1 MKKLLLTL
9 LAAAVTLAAAAGG
22 ISSAAELAAFAEAV
36 NAGGDIAAWQ
46 DERGEVHLK
55 ADIDMSGIKRFARI
69 GNFEG
74 VFDGEGH
81 AILNWKTDG
90 GLFRLV
96 AEGSVVRNL
105 VIAESCSM
113 KVSDDGDDAHYA
125 GFVADVNHGI
135 LERCENYGSIAH
147 RSARSLHDN
156 YVGGVCGMNK
166 YVVIR
171 CKNGG
176 DISSA
181 GSCPSLAPT
190 AEPRMYLGGVLG
202 GSLGRSLP
210 GAFVAWCENTG
221 RVGYSGAFIVS
232 HIGGIVGYNMRV
244 KTKFCIN
251 RGEIVSAARGVE
263 EGSDRYCQEMAG
275 GICGMAKGDVM
286 CCDNFGSVTTR
297 GHAYSLTAG
306 ICGSAHESLTVGD
319 CDNFAP
325 VTSTSTYQAS
335 VGGIVGLSGRP
346 VVVSH
351 CRNKGAVR
359 FDGTS
364 VDRRSTAGGI
374 VGYNMRV
381 KTKFCINRGEIVSA
395 ARGVEEGSDRYCQE
409 MAGGICG
416 MAKGDVMCCDNFGS
430 VTTRGHA
437 YSLTAGICGS
447 AHESLTV
454 GDCDNFAPVTST
466 STYQASV
473 GGIVGLS
480 GRPVVVSHCRNKG
493 AVRFDGTSVD
503 RRSTA
508 GGIVGDI
515 YAKRDAVYAASVRDC
530 RNEGDVSCGLG
541 ENTRN
546 SARGIQAAGIV
557 GFINGNEAVSA
568 DVRDCVNTGRVRSES
583 GRAGGICGFASYCD
597 FAGNENLGSVEGG
610 GALLGG
616 IVAAFENGSVRG
628 CTNRGDVLA
637 GSKGQAGGIAATTW
651 NGGNSRIESCRNGGV
666 VKGMFGL
673 AGSILGEGRT
683 ESDRVASCGVG
694 GGVGTAAQ
702 GRDAAPKAA
711 PENFD
716 QFITGRNVVKNK
728 AVVDRASCYYWDG
741 NN

>member
-113 KVSDDGDDAHYA
+113 KVSDDGDDALYA
-125 GFVADVNHGI
+125 RFVADVNHGI

-335 VGGIVGLSGRP
+335 VGGIVGLSRRP

-351 CRNKGAVR
+351 CRNK
-359 FDGTS
+359 
-364 VDRRSTAGGI
+364 
-374 VGYNMRV
+374 
-381 KTKFCINRGEIVSA
+381 
-395 ARGVEEGSDRYCQE
+395 
-409 MAGGICG
+409 
-416 MAKGDVMCCDNFGS
+416 
-430 VTTRGHA
+430 
-437 YSLTAGICGS
+437 
-447 AHESLTV
+447 
-454 GDCDNFAPVTST
+454 
-466 STYQASV
+466 
-473 GGIVGLS
+473 
-480 GRPVVVSHCRNKG
+480 
-493 AVRFDGTSVD
+493 
-503 RRSTA
+503 
-508 GGIVGDI
+508 
-515 YAKRDAVYAASVRDC
+515 
-530 RNEGDVSCGLG
+530 GDVSCGLG

>member
-1 MKKLLLTL
+1 
-9 LAAAVTLAAAAGG
+9 
-22 ISSAAELAAFAEAV
+22 
-36 NAGGDIAAWQ
+36 
-46 DERGEVHLK
+46 
-55 ADIDMSGIKRFARI
+55 
-69 GNFEG
+69 
-74 VFDGEGH
+74 
-81 AILNWKTDG
+81 
-90 GLFRLV
+90 
-96 AEGSVVRNL
+96 
-105 VIAESCSM
+105 
-113 KVSDDGDDAHYA
+113 
-125 GFVADVNHGI
+125 
-135 LERCENYGSIAH
+135 
-147 RSARSLHDN
+147 
-156 YVGGVCGMNK
+156 
-166 YVVIR
+166 
-171 CKNGG
+171 
-176 DISSA
+176 
-181 GSCPSLAPT
+181 
-190 AEPRMYLGGVLG
+190 
-202 GSLGRSLP
+202 
-210 GAFVAWCENTG
+210 
-221 RVGYSGAFIVS
+221 
-232 HIGGIVGYNMRV
+232 
-244 KTKFCIN
+244 
-251 RGEIVSAARGVE
+251 
-263 EGSDRYCQEMAG
+263 
-275 GICGMAKGDVM
+275 
-286 CCDNFGSVTTR
+286 
-297 GHAYSLTAG
+297 
-306 ICGSAHESLTVGD
+306 
-319 CDNFAP
+319 
-325 VTSTSTYQAS
+325 
-335 VGGIVGLSGRP
+335 
-346 VVVSH
+346 
-351 CRNKGAVR
+351 
-359 FDGTS
+359 
-364 VDRRSTAGGI
+364 
-374 VGYNMRV
+374 MRV

-583 GRAGGICGFASYCD
+583 GRAGGICWFASYCD

>member
-113 KVSDDGDDAHYA
+113 KVSDDGDDALYA

-319 CDNFAP
+319 CDKFAP

-351 CRNKGAVR
+351 CRNK
-359 FDGTS
+359 
-364 VDRRSTAGGI
+364 
-374 VGYNMRV
+374 
-381 KTKFCINRGEIVSA
+381 
-395 ARGVEEGSDRYCQE
+395 
-409 MAGGICG
+409 
-416 MAKGDVMCCDNFGS
+416 
-430 VTTRGHA
+430 
-437 YSLTAGICGS
+437 
-447 AHESLTV
+447 
-454 GDCDNFAPVTST
+454 
-466 STYQASV
+466 
-473 GGIVGLS
+473 
-480 GRPVVVSHCRNKG
+480 
-493 AVRFDGTSVD
+493 
-503 RRSTA
+503 
-508 GGIVGDI
+508 
-515 YAKRDAVYAASVRDC
+515 
-530 RNEGDVSCGLG
+530 GDVSCGLG

>member
-113 KVSDDGDDAHYA
+113 KVSDDGDDALYA

-181 GSCPSLAPT
+181 GSCLSLAPT

-286 CCDNFGSVTTR
+286 CCDNFGLGHHARPCVQPHGRHLRIGPRVADRRRLRQFRARDLDQHLSGFGR
-297 GHAYSLTAG
+297 GHRRAVGASRRRFALPQQGRRPFRRHERRPPFDRPGASWATSMPRGTPSTPLRSATA
-306 ICGSAHESLTVGD
+306 ATR
-319 CDNFAP
+319 A
-325 VTSTSTYQAS
+325 TSPADWARTRATARAAS
-335 VGGIVGLSGRP
+335 RRP
-346 VVVSH
+346 ASW
-351 CRNKGAVR
+351 A
-359 FDGTS
+359 S
-364 VDRRSTAGGI
+364 STA
-374 VGYNMRV
+374 MR
-381 KTKFCINRGEIVSA
+381 R
-395 ARGVEEGSDRYCQE
+395 
-409 MAGGICG
+409 
-416 MAKGDVMCCDNFGS
+416 
-430 VTTRGHA
+430 
-437 YSLTAGICGS
+437 
-447 AHESLTV
+447 
-454 GDCDNFAPVTST
+454 
-466 STYQASV
+466 
-473 GGIVGLS
+473 
-480 GRPVVVSHCRNKG
+480 
-493 AVRFDGTSVD
+493 
-503 RRSTA
+503 
-508 GGIVGDI
+508 
-515 YAKRDAVYAASVRDC
+515 
-530 RNEGDVSCGLG
+530 
-541 ENTRN
+541 
-546 SARGIQAAGIV
+546 
-557 GFINGNEAVSA
+557 
-568 DVRDCVNTGRVRSES
+568 
-583 GRAGGICGFASYCD
+583 
-597 FAGNENLGSVEGG
+597 
-610 GALLGG
+610 
-616 IVAAFENGSVRG
+616 
-628 CTNRGDVLA
+628 
-637 GSKGQAGGIAATTW
+637 
-651 NGGNSRIESCRNGGV
+651 
-666 VKGMFGL
+666 
-673 AGSILGEGRT
+673 
-683 ESDRVASCGVG
+683 
-694 GGVGTAAQ
+694 
-702 GRDAAPKAA
+702 
-711 PENFD
+711 
-716 QFITGRNVVKNK
+716 
-728 AVVDRASCYYWDG
+728 
-741 NN
+741 

>member
-113 KVSDDGDDAHYA
+113 KVSDDGDDALYA

-221 RVGYSGAFIVS
+221 RVDYSGAFIVS

-351 CRNKGAVR
+351 CRNK
-359 FDGTS
+359 
-364 VDRRSTAGGI
+364 
-374 VGYNMRV
+374 
-381 KTKFCINRGEIVSA
+381 
-395 ARGVEEGSDRYCQE
+395 
-409 MAGGICG
+409 
-416 MAKGDVMCCDNFGS
+416 
-430 VTTRGHA
+430 
-437 YSLTAGICGS
+437 
-447 AHESLTV
+447 
-454 GDCDNFAPVTST
+454 
-466 STYQASV
+466 
-473 GGIVGLS
+473 
-480 GRPVVVSHCRNKG
+480 
-493 AVRFDGTSVD
+493 
-503 RRSTA
+503 
-508 GGIVGDI
+508 
-515 YAKRDAVYAASVRDC
+515 
-530 RNEGDVSCGLG
+530 GDVSCGLG

>member
-113 KVSDDGDDAHYA
+113 KVSDDGDDALYA

-351 CRNKGAVR
+351 CRNKG
-359 FDGTS
+359 
-364 VDRRSTAGGI
+364 
-374 VGYNMRV
+374 
-381 KTKFCINRGEIVSA
+381 
-395 ARGVEEGSDRYCQE
+395 
-409 MAGGICG
+409 
-416 MAKGDVMCCDNFGS
+416 
-430 VTTRGHA
+430 
-437 YSLTAGICGS
+437 
-447 AHESLTV
+447 
-454 GDCDNFAPVTST
+454 
-466 STYQASV
+466 
-473 GGIVGLS
+473 
-480 GRPVVVSHCRNKG
+480 
-493 AVRFDGTSVD
+493 
-503 RRSTA
+503 
-508 GGIVGDI
+508 
-515 YAKRDAVYAASVRDC
+515 
-530 RNEGDVSCGLG
+530 DVSCGLG

-683 ESDRVASCGVG
+683 ESDRVASAEAWARRRR
-694 GGVGTAAQ
+694 AAM
-702 GRDAAPKAA
+702 RLRRLRPKTSTSSSPGA
-711 PENFD
+711 
-716 QFITGRNVVKNK
+716 T
-728 AVVDRASCYYWDG
+728 S
-741 NN
+741 

>member
-113 KVSDDGDDAHYA
+113 KVSDDGDDALYA

-135 LERCENYGSIAH
+135 LERCENYGTIAH

-351 CRNKGAVR
+351 CRNKG
-359 FDGTS
+359 
-364 VDRRSTAGGI
+364 
-374 VGYNMRV
+374 
-381 KTKFCINRGEIVSA
+381 
-395 ARGVEEGSDRYCQE
+395 
-409 MAGGICG
+409 
-416 MAKGDVMCCDNFGS
+416 
-430 VTTRGHA
+430 
-437 YSLTAGICGS
+437 
-447 AHESLTV
+447 
-454 GDCDNFAPVTST
+454 
-466 STYQASV
+466 
-473 GGIVGLS
+473 
-480 GRPVVVSHCRNKG
+480 
-493 AVRFDGTSVD
+493 
-503 RRSTA
+503 
-508 GGIVGDI
+508 
-515 YAKRDAVYAASVRDC
+515 
-530 RNEGDVSCGLG
+530 DVSCGLG

>member
-113 KVSDDGDDAHYA
+113 KVSDDGDDALYA

-181 GSCPSLAPT
+181 GSCLSLAPT

-335 VGGIVGLSGRP
+335 VGGIVGCRGVPSSFRTAATRAP
-346 VVVSH
+346 SVSTA
-351 CRNKGAVR
+351 RASTAVR
-359 FDGTS
+359 PPGASWATSMPRGTPS
-364 VDRRSTAGGI
+364 TPLRSATAATRATSPADWARTRATARAASRRPASWASSTA
-374 VGYNMRV
+374 MR
-381 KTKFCINRGEIVSA
+381 R
-395 ARGVEEGSDRYCQE
+395 
-409 MAGGICG
+409 
-416 MAKGDVMCCDNFGS
+416 
-430 VTTRGHA
+430 
-437 YSLTAGICGS
+437 
-447 AHESLTV
+447 
-454 GDCDNFAPVTST
+454 
-466 STYQASV
+466 
-473 GGIVGLS
+473 
-480 GRPVVVSHCRNKG
+480 
-493 AVRFDGTSVD
+493 
-503 RRSTA
+503 
-508 GGIVGDI
+508 
-515 YAKRDAVYAASVRDC
+515 
-530 RNEGDVSCGLG
+530 
-541 ENTRN
+541 
-546 SARGIQAAGIV
+546 
-557 GFINGNEAVSA
+557 
-568 DVRDCVNTGRVRSES
+568 
-583 GRAGGICGFASYCD
+583 
-597 FAGNENLGSVEGG
+597 
-610 GALLGG
+610 
-616 IVAAFENGSVRG
+616 
-628 CTNRGDVLA
+628 
-637 GSKGQAGGIAATTW
+637 
-651 NGGNSRIESCRNGGV
+651 
-666 VKGMFGL
+666 
-673 AGSILGEGRT
+673 
-683 ESDRVASCGVG
+683 
-694 GGVGTAAQ
+694 
-702 GRDAAPKAA
+702 
-711 PENFD
+711 
-716 QFITGRNVVKNK
+716 
-728 AVVDRASCYYWDG
+728 
-741 NN
+741 

>member
-113 KVSDDGDDAHYA
+113 KVSDDGDDALYA

-221 RVGYSGAFIVS
+221 RVGYSGTFIVS

-351 CRNKGAVR
+351 CRNK
-359 FDGTS
+359 
-364 VDRRSTAGGI
+364 
-374 VGYNMRV
+374 
-381 KTKFCINRGEIVSA
+381 
-395 ARGVEEGSDRYCQE
+395 
-409 MAGGICG
+409 
-416 MAKGDVMCCDNFGS
+416 
-430 VTTRGHA
+430 
-437 YSLTAGICGS
+437 
-447 AHESLTV
+447 
-454 GDCDNFAPVTST
+454 
-466 STYQASV
+466 
-473 GGIVGLS
+473 
-480 GRPVVVSHCRNKG
+480 
-493 AVRFDGTSVD
+493 
-503 RRSTA
+503 
-508 GGIVGDI
+508 
-515 YAKRDAVYAASVRDC
+515 
-530 RNEGDVSCGLG
+530 GDVSCGLG

>member
-113 KVSDDGDDAHYA
+113 KVSDDGDDALYA

-210 GAFVAWCENTG
+210 GAFVPWCENTG

-335 VGGIVGLSGRP
+335 VGGIVGLSRRP

-351 CRNKGAVR
+351 CRNK
-359 FDGTS
+359 
-364 VDRRSTAGGI
+364 
-374 VGYNMRV
+374 
-381 KTKFCINRGEIVSA
+381 
-395 ARGVEEGSDRYCQE
+395 
-409 MAGGICG
+409 
-416 MAKGDVMCCDNFGS
+416 
-430 VTTRGHA
+430 
-437 YSLTAGICGS
+437 
-447 AHESLTV
+447 
-454 GDCDNFAPVTST
+454 
-466 STYQASV
+466 
-473 GGIVGLS
+473 
-480 GRPVVVSHCRNKG
+480 
-493 AVRFDGTSVD
+493 
-503 RRSTA
+503 
-508 GGIVGDI
+508 
-515 YAKRDAVYAASVRDC
+515 
-530 RNEGDVSCGLG
+530 GDVSCGLG

>member
-113 KVSDDGDDAHYA
+113 KVSDDGDDALYA

-351 CRNKGAVR
+351 CRNKG
-359 FDGTS
+359 
-364 VDRRSTAGGI
+364 
-374 VGYNMRV
+374 
-381 KTKFCINRGEIVSA
+381 
-395 ARGVEEGSDRYCQE
+395 
-409 MAGGICG
+409 
-416 MAKGDVMCCDNFGS
+416 
-430 VTTRGHA
+430 
-437 YSLTAGICGS
+437 
-447 AHESLTV
+447 
-454 GDCDNFAPVTST
+454 
-466 STYQASV
+466 
-473 GGIVGLS
+473 
-480 GRPVVVSHCRNKG
+480 
-493 AVRFDGTSVD
+493 
-503 RRSTA
+503 
-508 GGIVGDI
+508 
-515 YAKRDAVYAASVRDC
+515 
-530 RNEGDVSCGLG
+530 DVSCGLG

-637 GSKGQAGGIAATTW
+637 GSKGAGGPHRRDDVERRELPH
-651 NGGNSRIESCRNGGV
+651 RILPQRRRG
-666 VKGMFGL
+666 
-673 AGSILGEGRT
+673 
-683 ESDRVASCGVG
+683 
-694 GGVGTAAQ
+694 Q
-702 GRDAAPKAA
+702 GYVR
-711 PENFD
+711 
-716 QFITGRNVVKNK
+716 TGRVDPRRRPHRERPCRVVRRRRRRGHGGAGPRCGSEGCARKLRP
-728 AVVDRASCYYWDG
+728 VHHRAQRREKQGGRGPCELLLLG
-741 NN
+741 RKQLKK

>member
-96 AEGSVVRNL
+96 AEGGVVRNL

-113 KVSDDGDDAHYA
+113 KVSDDGDDALYA

-351 CRNKGAVR
+351 CRNKG
-359 FDGTS
+359 
-364 VDRRSTAGGI
+364 
-374 VGYNMRV
+374 
-381 KTKFCINRGEIVSA
+381 
-395 ARGVEEGSDRYCQE
+395 
-409 MAGGICG
+409 
-416 MAKGDVMCCDNFGS
+416 
-430 VTTRGHA
+430 
-437 YSLTAGICGS
+437 
-447 AHESLTV
+447 
-454 GDCDNFAPVTST
+454 
-466 STYQASV
+466 
-473 GGIVGLS
+473 
-480 GRPVVVSHCRNKG
+480 
-493 AVRFDGTSVD
+493 
-503 RRSTA
+503 
-508 GGIVGDI
+508 
-515 YAKRDAVYAASVRDC
+515 
-530 RNEGDVSCGLG
+530 DVSCGLG

>member
-1 MKKLLLTL
+1 MKKLSLTL
-9 LAAAVTLAAAAGG
+9 LAVAVTLAAAAGG
-22 ISSAAELAAFAEAV
+22 ISSAADLAAFAEAV
-36 NAGGDIAAWQ
+36 NAGSDIAAWQ

-55 ADIDMSGIKRFARI
+55 ADIDMGKVKRFARI
-69 GNFEG
+69 ANFEG

-90 GLFRLV
+90 GLFRIV
-96 AEGSVVRNL
+96 AEGSTVRNL
-105 VIAESCSM
+105 VIAPSCSM
-113 KVSDDGDDAHYA
+113 KVSDDGDDALYA
-125 GFVADVNHGI
+125 GFVADVNHGT
-135 LERCENYGSIAH
+135 LERCENYGSIVH
-147 RSARSLHDN
+147 RSPRSQHDN

-166 YVVIR
+166 YIVIR

-176 DISSA
+176 EITSA
-181 GSCPSLAPT
+181 GNCPSLAPT

-210 GAFVAWCENTG
+210 GAFVAYCENTG
-221 RVGYSGAFIVS
+221 RVSYSGAFIVS

-286 CCDNFGSVTTR
+286 CCDNFGAVTTR
-297 GHAYSLTAG
+297 GYAYSLTAG

-325 VTSTSTYQAS
+325 VTSTSSYQAS

-359 FDGTS
+359 FDG
-364 VDRRSTAGGI
+364 V
-374 VGYNMRV
+374 
-381 KTKFCINRGEIVSA
+381 
-395 ARGVEEGSDRYCQE
+395 
-409 MAGGICG
+409 
-416 MAKGDVMCCDNFGS
+416 
-430 VTTRGHA
+430 
-437 YSLTAGICGS
+437 
-447 AHESLTV
+447 
-454 GDCDNFAPVTST
+454 
-466 STYQASV
+466 
-473 GGIVGLS
+473 
-480 GRPVVVSHCRNKG
+480 
-493 AVRFDGTSVD
+493 SVD

-515 YAKRDAVYAASVRDC
+515 YAKKDAVYAASVRDC

-557 GFINGNEAVSA
+557 GFVNGNETVSA

-583 GRAGGICGFASYCD
+583 GRAAGICGFAGYCD
-597 FAGNENLGSVEGG
+597 FDGNENLGTVEGG

-616 IVAAFENGSVRG
+616 IVAAFENGVVRG

-637 GSKGQAGGIAATTW
+637 GAKGQAGGIAATTW
-651 NGGNSRIESCRNGGV
+651 NGGNSRIEACRNGGV

-683 ESDRVASCGVG
+683 ATDRIEACGVG
-694 GGVGTAAQ
+694 GGVGTSAQ
-702 GRDAAPKAA
+702 GRDAAAKAS
-711 PENFD
+711 PGNFE
-716 QFITGRNVVKNK
+716 QFVTGRNVVKNK
-728 AVVDRASCYYWDG
+728 AVVDLASCYYWDG

>member
-96 AEGSVVRNL
+96 AEGSTVRNL

-113 KVSDDGDDAHYA
+113 KVSDDGEDALYA
-125 GFVADVNHGI
+125 GFVADVNHGT

-147 RSARSLHDN
+147 RSPRSQHDN

-176 DISSA
+176 EITST
-181 GSCPSLAPT
+181 GNCPSLAPD

-210 GAFVAWCENTG
+210 GAFVAYCENTG
-221 RVGYSGAFIVS
+221 RVSYSGAFIVS

-351 CRNKGAVR
+351 CRNK
-359 FDGTS
+359 
-364 VDRRSTAGGI
+364 
-374 VGYNMRV
+374 
-381 KTKFCINRGEIVSA
+381 
-395 ARGVEEGSDRYCQE
+395 
-409 MAGGICG
+409 
-416 MAKGDVMCCDNFGS
+416 
-430 VTTRGHA
+430 
-437 YSLTAGICGS
+437 
-447 AHESLTV
+447 
-454 GDCDNFAPVTST
+454 
-466 STYQASV
+466 
-473 GGIVGLS
+473 
-480 GRPVVVSHCRNKG
+480 
-493 AVRFDGTSVD
+493 
-503 RRSTA
+503 
-508 GGIVGDI
+508 
-515 YAKRDAVYAASVRDC
+515 
-530 RNEGDVSCGLG
+530 GDVSCGLG

>member
-113 KVSDDGDDAHYA
+113 KVSDDGDDALYA

-335 VGGIVGLSGRP
+335 VGGIVGLSRRP

-351 CRNKGAVR
+351 CRNK
-359 FDGTS
+359 
-364 VDRRSTAGGI
+364 
-374 VGYNMRV
+374 
-381 KTKFCINRGEIVSA
+381 
-395 ARGVEEGSDRYCQE
+395 
-409 MAGGICG
+409 
-416 MAKGDVMCCDNFGS
+416 
-430 VTTRGHA
+430 
-437 YSLTAGICGS
+437 
-447 AHESLTV
+447 
-454 GDCDNFAPVTST
+454 
-466 STYQASV
+466 
-473 GGIVGLS
+473 
-480 GRPVVVSHCRNKG
+480 
-493 AVRFDGTSVD
+493 
-503 RRSTA
+503 
-508 GGIVGDI
+508 
-515 YAKRDAVYAASVRDC
+515 
-530 RNEGDVSCGLG
+530 GDVSCGLG

-610 GALLGG
+610 EALLGG

>member
-9 LAAAVTLAAAAGG
+9 LAVAVTLAAA
-22 ISSAAELAAFAEAV
+22 
-36 NAGGDIAAWQ
+36 
-46 DERGEVHLK
+46 
-55 ADIDMSGIKRFARI
+55 
-69 GNFEG
+69 
-74 VFDGEGH
+74 
-81 AILNWKTDG
+81 
-90 GLFRLV
+90 
-96 AEGSVVRNL
+96 
-105 VIAESCSM
+105 
-113 KVSDDGDDAHYA
+113 
-125 GFVADVNHGI
+125 
-135 LERCENYGSIAH
+135 
-147 RSARSLHDN
+147 
-156 YVGGVCGMNK
+156 
-166 YVVIR
+166 
-171 CKNGG
+171 
-176 DISSA
+176 
-181 GSCPSLAPT
+181 
-190 AEPRMYLGGVLG
+190 
-202 GSLGRSLP
+202 
-210 GAFVAWCENTG
+210 
-221 RVGYSGAFIVS
+221 
-232 HIGGIVGYNMRV
+232 
-244 KTKFCIN
+244 
-251 RGEIVSAARGVE
+251 
-263 EGSDRYCQEMAG
+263 AG

-319 CDNFAP
+319 CGNFAP
-325 VTSTSTYQAS
+325 VTSVSTYQAS

-364 VDRRSTAGGI
+364 VDRRSTA
-374 VGYNMRV
+374 
-381 KTKFCINRGEIVSA
+381 A
-395 ARGVEEGSDRYCQE
+395 
-409 MAGGICG
+409 
-416 MAKGDVMCCDNFGS
+416 
-430 VTTRGHA
+430 
-437 YSLTAGICGS
+437 
-447 AHESLTV
+447 
-454 GDCDNFAPVTST
+454 
-466 STYQASV
+466 
-473 GGIVGLS
+473 
-480 GRPVVVSHCRNKG
+480 
-493 AVRFDGTSVD
+493 
-503 RRSTA
+503 
-508 GGIVGDI
+508 GIVGDI
-515 YAKRDAVYAASVRDC
+515 YAKKDAVYAASVRDC

-557 GFINGNEAVSA
+557 GFVNGHEAVSA
-568 DVRDCVNTGRVRSES
+568 DVRDCVTTGRVRSES
-583 GRAGGICGFASYCD
+583 GRAAGICGFASYCD
-597 FAGNENLGSVEGG
+597 FDGNENLGSVEGA

-616 IVAAFENGSVRG
+616 IVAAFDNGSVRG

-683 ESDRVASCGVG
+683 GSDRVASCGVG

>member
-113 KVSDDGDDAHYA
+113 KVSDDGDDALYA

-335 VGGIVGLSGRP
+335 VGGIVGLSRRP

-351 CRNKGAVR
+351 CRNK
-359 FDGTS
+359 
-364 VDRRSTAGGI
+364 
-374 VGYNMRV
+374 
-381 KTKFCINRGEIVSA
+381 
-395 ARGVEEGSDRYCQE
+395 
-409 MAGGICG
+409 
-416 MAKGDVMCCDNFGS
+416 
-430 VTTRGHA
+430 
-437 YSLTAGICGS
+437 
-447 AHESLTV
+447 
-454 GDCDNFAPVTST
+454 
-466 STYQASV
+466 
-473 GGIVGLS
+473 
-480 GRPVVVSHCRNKG
+480 
-493 AVRFDGTSVD
+493 
-503 RRSTA
+503 
-508 GGIVGDI
+508 
-515 YAKRDAVYAASVRDC
+515 
-530 RNEGDVSCGLG
+530 GDVSCGLG

>member
-1 MKKLLLTL
+1 M
-9 LAAAVTLAAAAGG
+9 
-22 ISSAAELAAFAEAV
+22 
-36 NAGGDIAAWQ
+36 
-46 DERGEVHLK
+46 
-55 ADIDMSGIKRFARI
+55 
-69 GNFEG
+69 
-74 VFDGEGH
+74 
-81 AILNWKTDG
+81 
-90 GLFRLV
+90 
-96 AEGSVVRNL
+96 
-105 VIAESCSM
+105 
-113 KVSDDGDDAHYA
+113 
-125 GFVADVNHGI
+125 ADVNHGI

-147 RSARSLHDN
+147 SSARSLHDN

-374 VGYNMRV
+374 VG
-381 KTKFCINRGEIVSA
+381 
-395 ARGVEEGSDRYCQE
+395 
-409 MAGGICG
+409 
-416 MAKGDVMCCDNFGS
+416 
-430 VTTRGHA
+430 
-437 YSLTAGICGS
+437 
-447 AHESLTV
+447 
-454 GDCDNFAPVTST
+454 
-466 STYQASV
+466 
-473 GGIVGLS
+473 
-480 GRPVVVSHCRNKG
+480 
-493 AVRFDGTSVD
+493 
-503 RRSTA
+503 
-508 GGIVGDI
+508 DI

-530 RNEGDVSCGLG
+530 RNESDVSCGLG

-702 GRDAAPKAA
+702 GRDAAPKAV

>member
-113 KVSDDGDDAHYA
+113 KVSDDGDDALYA

-286 CCDNFGSVTTR
+286 CCDNFGAVTTR
-297 GHAYSLTAG
+297 GYAYSLTAG

-351 CRNKGAVR
+351 CRNK
-359 FDGTS
+359 
-364 VDRRSTAGGI
+364 
-374 VGYNMRV
+374 
-381 KTKFCINRGEIVSA
+381 
-395 ARGVEEGSDRYCQE
+395 
-409 MAGGICG
+409 
-416 MAKGDVMCCDNFGS
+416 
-430 VTTRGHA
+430 
-437 YSLTAGICGS
+437 
-447 AHESLTV
+447 
-454 GDCDNFAPVTST
+454 
-466 STYQASV
+466 
-473 GGIVGLS
+473 
-480 GRPVVVSHCRNKG
+480 
-493 AVRFDGTSVD
+493 
-503 RRSTA
+503 
-508 GGIVGDI
+508 
-515 YAKRDAVYAASVRDC
+515 
-530 RNEGDVSCGLG
+530 GDVSCGLG

>member
-113 KVSDDGDDAHYA
+113 KVSDDGDDALYA

-176 DISSA
+176 EITST
-181 GSCPSLAPT
+181 GNCPSLAPD

-351 CRNKGAVR
+351 CRNK
-359 FDGTS
+359 
-364 VDRRSTAGGI
+364 
-374 VGYNMRV
+374 
-381 KTKFCINRGEIVSA
+381 
-395 ARGVEEGSDRYCQE
+395 
-409 MAGGICG
+409 
-416 MAKGDVMCCDNFGS
+416 
-430 VTTRGHA
+430 
-437 YSLTAGICGS
+437 
-447 AHESLTV
+447 
-454 GDCDNFAPVTST
+454 
-466 STYQASV
+466 
-473 GGIVGLS
+473 
-480 GRPVVVSHCRNKG
+480 
-493 AVRFDGTSVD
+493 
-503 RRSTA
+503 
-508 GGIVGDI
+508 
-515 YAKRDAVYAASVRDC
+515 
-530 RNEGDVSCGLG
+530 GDVSCGLG

>member
-113 KVSDDGDDAHYA
+113 KVSDDGDDALYA

-286 CCDNFGSVTTR
+286 CCDNFGLVTTR

-351 CRNKGAVR
+351 CRNK
-359 FDGTS
+359 
-364 VDRRSTAGGI
+364 
-374 VGYNMRV
+374 
-381 KTKFCINRGEIVSA
+381 
-395 ARGVEEGSDRYCQE
+395 
-409 MAGGICG
+409 
-416 MAKGDVMCCDNFGS
+416 
-430 VTTRGHA
+430 
-437 YSLTAGICGS
+437 
-447 AHESLTV
+447 
-454 GDCDNFAPVTST
+454 
-466 STYQASV
+466 
-473 GGIVGLS
+473 
-480 GRPVVVSHCRNKG
+480 
-493 AVRFDGTSVD
+493 
-503 RRSTA
+503 
-508 GGIVGDI
+508 
-515 YAKRDAVYAASVRDC
+515 
-530 RNEGDVSCGLG
+530 GDVSCGLG

>member
-113 KVSDDGDDAHYA
+113 KVSDDGDDALYA

-135 LERCENYGSIAH
+135 LERCKNYGSIAH

-351 CRNKGAVR
+351 CRNKG
-359 FDGTS
+359 
-364 VDRRSTAGGI
+364 
-374 VGYNMRV
+374 
-381 KTKFCINRGEIVSA
+381 
-395 ARGVEEGSDRYCQE
+395 
-409 MAGGICG
+409 
-416 MAKGDVMCCDNFGS
+416 
-430 VTTRGHA
+430 
-437 YSLTAGICGS
+437 
-447 AHESLTV
+447 
-454 GDCDNFAPVTST
+454 
-466 STYQASV
+466 
-473 GGIVGLS
+473 
-480 GRPVVVSHCRNKG
+480 
-493 AVRFDGTSVD
+493 
-503 RRSTA
+503 
-508 GGIVGDI
+508 
-515 YAKRDAVYAASVRDC
+515 
-530 RNEGDVSCGLG
+530 DVSCGLG

>member
-113 KVSDDGDDAHYA
+113 KVSDDGDDALYA

-202 GSLGRSLP
+202 GRLGRSLP

-351 CRNKGAVR
+351 CRNK
-359 FDGTS
+359 
-364 VDRRSTAGGI
+364 
-374 VGYNMRV
+374 
-381 KTKFCINRGEIVSA
+381 
-395 ARGVEEGSDRYCQE
+395 
-409 MAGGICG
+409 
-416 MAKGDVMCCDNFGS
+416 
-430 VTTRGHA
+430 
-437 YSLTAGICGS
+437 
-447 AHESLTV
+447 
-454 GDCDNFAPVTST
+454 
-466 STYQASV
+466 
-473 GGIVGLS
+473 
-480 GRPVVVSHCRNKG
+480 
-493 AVRFDGTSVD
+493 
-503 RRSTA
+503 
-508 GGIVGDI
+508 
-515 YAKRDAVYAASVRDC
+515 
-530 RNEGDVSCGLG
+530 GDVSCGLG